1 MVMSISVG
9 IVRSPARTKGA
20 LHLVDDHTRICRAV
34 RGKSGG
40 RQGKEF
46 ACEFR
51 PGRARPWLVP
61 AIHVFPA
68 VPSAT
73 FQDVGGRDKPG
84 QGEQKVVPVS
94 PAPSY
99 SCGRKLNRTAVGSS
113 PA

>member
-51 PGRARPWLVP
+51 LGRARPVGLQP
-61 AIHVFPA
+61 TDSIRGHPRLGA
-68 VPSAT
+68 VET
-73 FQDVGGRDKPG
+73 KTWMR
-84 QGEQKVVPVS
+84 
-94 PAPSY
+94 
-99 SCGRKLNRTAVGSS
+99 GSS
-113 PA
+113 PRKTILTRFLGVLYKCSLQGNFPRTALPLA